1 MKKFIIDL
9 IEKIIVP
16 ESPMNIGLVWL
27 MYSLITL
34 DYLGI
39 FWGMAFSALGIW
51 ICKRIYIDDC
61 FNEDGVY

>member
-9 IEKIIVP
+9 IEKICVA
-16 ESPMNIGLVWL
+16 ETPMNIGLVGL
-27 MYSLITL
+27 MYGLITL
-34 DYLGI
+34 DYLGM
-39 FWGMAFSALGIW
+39 FWSMVFSVLGIW

>member
-16 ESPMNIGLVWL
+16 ELPMIMGLVRL

-39 FWGMAFSALGIW
+39 LYGMIVSALGIW